1 MFDFQKSKLQ
11 CYKLDELESRSIEF
25 FIKRDDLIDEFIS
38 GNKGR
43 KLNLNLE
50 SAIHQKKSGILTFGG
65 AYSNHLLATAAA
77 CQQVGMKSVGI
88 VRGEEL
94 SKYSNH
100 MLEQC
105 SHFGMELKF
114 VSRDQ
119 YALRHEKYYQE
130 SLLIEFPNFM
140 LIPEGGANYLG
151 IIGCQQIMR
160 EINRDF
166 DHVFVAQGTTCTSVG
181 IALSLPVKTTLHT
194 VPVLKGFDAMNEM
207 KNLMNSVG
215 FEEQTIHNS
224 LKNVLV
230 HPESHVGGYGKVDTE
245 LLYFIEYFYAQT
257 SVPLDPIYTGKV
269 IYAMMNWIQVNNIEN
284 TSILFIHTGGLQGGK
299 EMSKDYKIKFA

>member
-94 SKYSNH
+94 SMYSNH

-114 VSRDQ
+114 VSRDH

-130 SLLIEFPNFM
+130 SLLIEFTNYM